1 MIIAT
6 AIFYCLMFAVACFWL
21 RVLESEDIFLMG
33 LRDGLPLGLAVGV
46 AAAAFVVAA
55 SHIGHKRFQWAR
67 ALEDE
72 FRGILGKRGGAE
84 VLALALFSGV
94 AEEAFFRGAM
104 QEAWGL
110 VPTSLI
116 FGGIH
121 FVPRWVYLPWTLF
134 AIVVGFLMG
143 WIYVATGNIYAPI
156 SAHVL
161 INALNLWKIC
171 GPGAAPTF
179 LHPSKIPLPMT
190 SEMEIP
196 PAAPEERPPLG
207 DSAPPEPHQ

>member
-1 MIIAT
+1 MVIAT
-6 AIFYCLMFAVACFWL
+6 AIFYCLMFAIAWFWL
-21 RVLESEDIFLMG
+21 GIEESEGIFLTG

-46 AAAAFVVAA
+46 AAAALVVAA
-55 SHIGHKRFQWAR
+55 SRFGHKRFQWAR

-72 FRGILGKRGGAE
+72 FRSILGKRGGAE

-121 FVPRWVYLPWTLF
+121 FVPRRVYLPWTLF

-143 WIYVATGNIYAPI
+143 GIYMATRNIYAPI
-156 SAHVL
+156 AAHVL

-171 GPGAAPTF
+171 GPGAPPTL
-179 LHPSKIPLPMT
+179 LHPSEIPFPMT

-196 PAAPEERPPLG
+196 PAAPPPLG
-207 DSAPPEPHQ
+207 DSAPPEPHP